1 MKTLFWTCLVVAG
14 LVVGGATLGKAPVRG
29 TPRPHPNLAA
39 AQKLTAEASQK
50 VAAAQRANEFDLAG
64 HGQKAKDL
72 LEQASAELKLAV
84 EAAEAGDS
92 R

>member
-14 LVVGGATLGKAPVRG
+14 LVVGGASLGKAPVRG
-29 TPRPHPNLAA
+29 VPRPHPDLAA

-64 HGQKAKDL
+64 HAQRAKDL

-92 R
+92 K